1 MDTKAMF
8 GMVETPDAT
17 AAEMVGLVQ
26 PAKRLVW
33 LECGAGLGAIGAAIL
48 ARDPTA
54 ARVDMVEVNPNAVAA
69 LHQRFPPHRWPN
81 ARIVQ
86 ADFLAT
92 REDAE
97 YDAVVANP
105 PYNVGGAIKT
115 PTNTEMDKRKD
126 GRVVW
131 RAFVE
136 RAVSLLR
143 PGGQFVFLIPS
154 AWLRDQGNPIYDL
167 LIRANTTL
175 TIRCM
180 SNTETN
186 QLFRNQAQTPTC
198 IVHGYK
204 GTASSP
210 SDAPLLQLNG
220 TPIPR
225 WLSHET
231 PTLGLPTAHTAAFI
245 ALAERLRTEPSVAPL
260 VIKTTHPRKGVTRS
274 STSTTTHTHPNVRTC
289 LLKKT
294 RGLAK
299 KTPILLLEYTD
310 RPTKFQTAPYAGRP
324 KLIMAHKMYG
334 LPFFDAS
341 GVYGVTNADSYVI
354 FEPNDN
360 VAKLRAIQETLLH
373 PLSILTFD
381 GMRYRMRFL
390 EREAFDYVPLRGHD
404 TKASNALSLSL
415 SLSLSFAL
423 QEPDT
428 QEPGTQEPGTQEPGT
443 QEPGTQEPGTQEP
456 GTGTKNT

>member
-26 PAKRLVW
+26 LKQGVW

-48 ARDPTA
+48 AQDPTA

-69 LHQRFPPHRWPN
+69 LHRRFPPYRWPN
-81 ARIVQ
+81 SRIVQ
-86 ADFLAT
+86 ADFLT
-92 REDAE
+92 VNENAE

-115 PTNTEMDKRKD
+115 PTNTEMDKRED

-154 AWLRDQGNPIYDL
+154 AWLRDQSNPIYDL
-167 LIRANTTL
+167 LIRANTTR

-204 GTASSP
+204 GTTP

-220 TPIPR
+220 MPIPR
-225 WLSHET
+225 WLSHES
-231 PTLGLPTAHTAAFI
+231 PTLGLPTAHSAALI
-245 ALAERLRTEPSVAPL
+245 AIAERLRSEPSIAPL

-274 STSTTTHTHPNVRTC
+274 PTKTATHPHPNVHTC
-289 LLKKT
+289 ILKKT
-294 RGLAK
+294 RGIAK

-310 RPTKFQTAPYAGRP
+310 RPTKFQTAPYVGRP
-324 KLIMAHKMYG
+324 KLILAHKMYG
-334 LPFFDAS
+334 LPFLDVS
-341 GVYGVTNADSYVI
+341 GIYGVTNADSYAV
-354 FEPNDN
+354 FEPNDD
-360 VAKLRAIQETLLH
+360 VAKLRTIQETLLH
-373 PLSILTFD
+373 PLSIQTFD

-404 TKASNALSLSL
+404 PEASEA
-415 SLSLSFAL
+415 LSLSFAL
-423 QEPDT
+423 QEPRVPCIGDVHSAQKT
-428 QEPGTQEPGTQEPGT
+428 L
-443 QEPGTQEPGTQEP
+443 
-456 GTGTKNT
+456 KANAIY